1 MSSRLSRSLGIV
13 AIFVLAGP
21 LVGALAFGV
30 FFALFA
36 FADDPEI
43 GLAFV
48 YLAVAFFPLVY
59 LAGGMQ
65 ALAVGI
71 VTAAAAWRS
80 GRAPLRVT
88 LAAALAVGAVVA
100 SRSHEDW
107 GTTFV
112 LLAVHAVSAWA
123 CWLLVCRWP
132 GWDAPAPISG
142 N

>member
-48 YLAVAFFPLVY
+48 YLAGAFFPLAY

-80 GRAPLRVT
+80 GSAPLRVT
-88 LAAALAVGAVVA
+88 LAAALGM
-100 SRSHEDW
+100 
-107 GTTFV
+107 TFV
-112 LLAVHAVSAWA
+112 LIAVHAVSAWA
-123 CWLLVCRWP
+123 CW
-132 GWDAPAPISG
+132 DAPAPISG

>member
-48 YLAVAFFPLVY
+48 YLA
-59 LAGGMQ
+59 GGMQ

-80 GRAPLRVT
+80 GQAPLRVT

-107 GTTFV
+107 GTTFA
-112 LLAVHAVSAWA
+112 LIAVHAVSAWA
-123 CWLLVCRWP
+123 CWLLARGWP
-132 GWDAPAPISG
+132 GRDVPAPISG